1 MLSIQ
6 TRLITTAI
14 GVFLLAWLVS
24 KVISS
29 TAGWVTAVIC
39 LSILLTY
46 QIWHASKL
54 SKILL
59 TPKHDDIPRA
69 MGIWGEIYYR
79 LHKLTRAWRDQVI
92 DVEQQH
98 QRFIQAIQASPSGV
112 VMLNE
117 DDQMEWCNAIAGSHF
132 GLNAR
137 RDALQRIT
145 HILRKPAFVQYIVRQ
160 NYRDPIRLTNMGLF
174 EEYTLDVQIFPYGDK
189 QKLILSQDVSQI
201 EKTDAM
207 RRDFVA
213 NVSHELKTPLTV
225 LSGFLE
231 TVQELNPS
239 PEDRD
244 RYLELMNTQTGR
256 MKTLV
261 DDLLTLA
268 KLEGNP
274 EPPISQAFNMSMLF
288 ARLKVDAEGLS
299 QGHHQITFENKTD
312 KNILGDES
320 EMYSAFSNLVFN
332 AVRYTP
338 EGGKIDVVWEDTDS
352 GAEFSVT
359 DTGPGIAEEHIPRL
373 TERFYRI
380 DRSRSRE
387 TGGTGLGMAI
397 VKHVI
402 SRHQG
407 DLKIQSALGKG
418 SRFSLTLTK
427 SRLSPSSAMSSSQKL
442 D

>member
-1 MLSIQ
+1 
-6 TRLITTAI
+6 
-14 GVFLLAWLVS
+14 
-24 KVISS
+24 
-29 TAGWVTAVIC
+29 
-39 LSILLTY
+39 
-46 QIWHASKL
+46 
-54 SKILL
+54 
-59 TPKHDDIPRA
+59 
-69 MGIWGEIYYR
+69 
-79 LHKLTRAWRDQVI
+79 
-92 DVEQQH
+92 
-98 QRFIQAIQASPSGV
+98 
-112 VMLNE
+112 
-117 DDQMEWCNAIAGSHF
+117 
-132 GLNAR
+132 
-137 RDALQRIT
+137 
-145 HILRKPAFVQYIVRQ
+145 
-160 NYRDPIRLTNMGLF
+160 MGLL

-244 RYLELMNTQTGR
+244 RYLELMNIQTRR

-274 EPPISQAFNMSMLF
+274 EPPISQAFNMGMLF

-338 EGGKIDVVWEDTDS
+338 EGGKIHVVWEDTDS

>member
-1 MLSIQ
+1 MPSIQ

-14 GVFLLAWLVS
+14 GIFLLAWLVS
-24 KVISS
+24 EAISS
-29 TAGWVTAVIC
+29 TAGWAAAVIC

-59 TPKHDDIPRA
+59 TPKYDDIPGA

-112 VMLNE
+112 VMLNQ

-145 HILRKPAFVQYIVRQ
+145 HVLRKPAFVQYIVRQ
-160 NYRDPIRLTNMGLF
+160 NYRDPIRLTNMGLL

-225 LSGFLE
+225 LAGFLE

-244 RYLELMNTQTGR
+244 RYLQLMNIQTGR

-274 EPPISQAFNMSMLF
+274 EPPISHAFNMSMLL

-338 EGGKIDVVWEDTDS
+338 EGGKIDVVWEDTDH

-402 SRHQG
+402 NRHQG
-407 DLKIQSALGKG
+407 ELKIQSVLGQG

-427 SRLSPSSAMSSSQKL
+427 ARLSSAMSSSQKL
-442 D
+442 N